1 MRLFTHP
8 VFVISALVFVLHQ
21 ITQKILGI
29 SIPVADAHLDNVLC
43 LPILLSML
51 LAERRWWWRRAD
63 YVIPASEVA
72 IITIFLT
79 LLFELAFPYW
89 SAAFTA
95 DYWDAAAYAVGAG
108 VFYFTI
114 NNQPDSNRLA

>member
-1 MRLFTHP
+1 MRTFKHP
-8 VFVISALVFVLHQ
+8 VFVICALVFVLHQ
-21 ITQKILGI
+21 VAQKGFGI
-29 SIPVADAHLDNVLC
+29 SAPLADAYLDNVLC
-43 LPILLSML
+43 LPILLSFL

-63 YVIPASEVA
+63 YVIPASEVT

-95 DYWDAAAYAVGAG
+95 DYWDAPAYAVGAG
-108 VFYFTI
+108 LFYFTI
-114 NNQPDSNRLA
+114 NR

>member
-1 MRLFTHP
+1 MRTFRHP
-8 VFVISALVFVLHQ
+8 VFVICALIFALHQ
-21 ITQKILGI
+21 LTQKGLGV
-29 SIPVADAHLDNVLC
+29 SIPVADAYLDNLLC
-43 LPILLSML
+43 LPILLSLL

-63 YVIPASEVA
+63 YIIPASEVA

-108 VFYFTI
+108 LFYFSI
-114 NNQPDSNRLA
+114 NKQPDSNRLA